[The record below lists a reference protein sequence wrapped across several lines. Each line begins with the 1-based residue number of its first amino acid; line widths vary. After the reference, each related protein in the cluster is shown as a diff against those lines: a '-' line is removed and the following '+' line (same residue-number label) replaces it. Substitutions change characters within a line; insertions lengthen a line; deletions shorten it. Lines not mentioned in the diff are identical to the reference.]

1 MTFGGVQH
9 GPGPAPWA
17 EAVAATLA
25 ALVPAQAQPQKML
38 TREKIWLELSRIV
51 LVEFVESFWCFI

>member
-9 GPGPAPWA
+9 GPGPARWA

-25 ALVPAQAQPQKML
+25 ALVPAGAAPK
-38 TREKIWLELSRIV
+38 K
-51 LVEFVESFWCFI
+51 C

>member
-25 ALVPAQAQPQKML
+25 ALVPAQAQPQKNADKGEDM
-38 TREKIWLELSRIV
+38 TRIE
-51 LVEFVESFWCFI
+51 